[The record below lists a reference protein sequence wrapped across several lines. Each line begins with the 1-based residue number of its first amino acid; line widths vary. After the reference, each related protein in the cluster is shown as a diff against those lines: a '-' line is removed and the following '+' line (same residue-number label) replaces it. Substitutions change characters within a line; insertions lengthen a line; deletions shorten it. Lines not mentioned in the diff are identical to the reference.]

1 MCFAGVVNGC
11 YACAM
16 PQSSRTGISVIGVD
30 ADDTLWQSEQ
40 FFHFTQGEFANLLK
54 DYAEPENLAARL
66 LETEQRN
73 LRLYGFGI
81 KGFVLSMIET
91 AVDITHGK
99 APAQVISA
107 IVKLGHEMLAH
118 PIEPLPGVA
127 DTLELLCERHKL
139 VMVTKGD
146 LFDQERKLAESGL
159 GELFSAVEIVSRK
172 DASVYSRIFTA
183 HGKGPEHAMMI
194 GNSLKS
200 DVIPALEAGAWGIFV
215 PHPLTWAH
223 EHAEAPANHP
233 RFREIITFGELPKLI
248 EKI

>member
-1 MCFAGVVNGC
+1 
-11 YACAM
+11 M
-16 PQSSRTGISVIGVD
+16 PRKAEAKLSVIGID

-40 FFHFTQGEFANLLK
+40 FFHFTQREFAALLK
-54 DYAEPENLAARL
+54 DHADPGSLAARL
-66 LETEQRN
+66 LDTEQRN

-91 AVDITHGK
+91 AVDVTEGQ
-99 APAQVISA
+99 APAHVIAA
-107 IVKLGHEMLAH
+107 IVKLGHQMLAH

-127 DTLELLCERHKL
+127 DTLEALCEKHKL

-172 DASVYSRIFTA
+172 DAAVYDRIFKT
-183 HGKGPEHAMMI
+183 HGEGPARAMMI

-200 DVIPALEAGAWGIFV
+200 DVIPALEAGAWGVFV
-215 PHPLTWAH
+215 PHPLTWVH
-223 EHAEAPANHP
+223 EHAEAPSDHP
-233 RFREIITFGELPKLI
+233 RFREITSFGELPGLI

>member
-1 MCFAGVVNGC
+1 
-11 YACAM
+11 M
-16 PQSSRTGISVIGVD
+16 PRKAAAKLSVIGID

-40 FFHFTQGEFANLLK
+40 FFHFTQGEFTALLK
-54 DYAEPENLAARL
+54 DHAEPENLAARL
-66 LETEQRN
+66 LATEQRN
-73 LRLYGFGI
+73 LKLYGFGI

-91 AVDITHGK
+91 AIEVTEGK
-99 APAQVISA
+99 APADVIAA
-107 IVKLGHEMLAH
+107 IVKLGHQMLAH

-127 DTLELLCERHKL
+127 DTLDALCEKHKL

-172 DASVYSRIFTA
+172 DVAVYERIFKT
-183 HGKGPEHAMMI
+183 HGEGPKRAMMI

-200 DVIPALEAGAWGIFV
+200 DVIPALEAGAWGVFV

-223 EHAEAPANHP
+223 EHAEAPASHP
-233 RFREIITFGELPKLI
+233 RFHQIASFVELPDLI
-248 EKI
+248 GKI

>member
-1 MCFAGVVNGC
+1 
-11 YACAM
+11 M
-16 PQSSRTGISVIGVD
+16 PRKAEAKLSVIGID

-40 FFHFTQGEFANLLK
+40 FFHFTQREFAALLK
-54 DYAEPENLAARL
+54 DHADPENLAARL
-66 LETEQRN
+66 LDTEQRN
-73 LRLYGFGI
+73 LKLYGFGI

-91 AVDITHGK
+91 AVDVTEGQ
-99 APAQVISA
+99 APAHVIAA
-107 IVKLGHEMLAH
+107 IVKLGHQMLAH

-127 DTLELLCERHKL
+127 DTLEALCEKHKL

-172 DASVYSRIFTA
+172 DAAVYDRIFKA
-183 HGKGPEHAMMI
+183 HGEGPARAMMI

-200 DVIPALEAGAWGIFV
+200 DVIPALEAGAWGVFV
-215 PHPLTWAH
+215 PHPLTWVH
-223 EHAEAPANHP
+223 EHAEAPSDHP
-233 RFREIITFGELPKLI
+233 RFREITSFGELPGLI